1 MRAEQSPASLPAA
14 ASPRLPAVNRRCRAL
29 SAAVL
34 AWSLSLS
41 GCAPFRAGLPPGPSG
56 APVPESSA
64 GRTRPGLQD
73 ARGHALARDARAQVG
88 RPYRYGGQDPGTGFD
103 CSGLVSYVHRG
114 QGLYVPRT
122 AADQHRAARPLPRD
136 ALRPGDLV
144 FFRIDSREVS
154 HVGIYIGEG
163 RFVHAPRSGR
173 PVGEA
178 RLDERYYVERW
189 AGAGTFN

>member
-1 MRAEQSPASLPAA
+1 MNRRRRGLPAA
-14 ASPRLPAVNRRCRAL
+14 LLAL
-29 SAAVL
+29 SL
-34 AWSLSLS
+34 ALP
-41 GCAPFRAGLPPGPSG
+41 GCTPFREGLPPGPAG
-56 APVPESSA
+56 TPVPEPTARRAEPSLQE
-64 GRTRPGLQD
+64 TRGL
-73 ARGHALARDARAQVG
+73 ALARDAQAQVG
-88 RPYRYGGQDPGTGFD
+88 RPYRHGGHDPATGFD

-122 AADQHRAARPLPRD
+122 AADQHRAARPLPRE

-144 FFRIDSREVS
+144 FFRIDSRQVS
-154 HVGIYIGEG
+154 HVGVYVGEG

-178 RLDERYYVERW
+178 HVDDPYFAERW